1 VEDCLLAH
9 EAVTEAAVVG
19 VPDSSGLTRP
29 VAFVVPAASAKPDDP
44 PGGLEGEL
52 QQHCLTHLDAYKHPR
67 KVFIIDDLPRT
78 HLGKVDRGS
87 LRRRAEG
94 QV

>member
-1 VEDCLLAH
+1 MWYFKP
-9 EAVTEAAVVG
+9 VTSLISKV
-19 VPDSSGLTRP
+19 
-29 VAFVVPAASAKPDDP
+29 
-44 PGGLEGEL
+44 

-67 KVFIIDDLPRT
+67 KVFILDDLPRT

-87 LRRRAEG
+87 LRRLAEG